1 MRYCVTQ
8 QHRLSNAHSPFRLVA
23 QTGQEVE
30 WINRYLD
37 QERVRGVADST
48 LRSYAHDLLHF
59 LRWWTAAHKT
69 STITKQAL
77 TESTFLDYI
86 RFQVNRNPPPAAASI
101 NRRVGTVERA
111 MRREFPEAARLFAPG
126 FQNWY
131 WRRATVRLFLT
142 YLEAQYPDVHSLDQ
156 LRRDPHILGWLA
168 LLRSQNPPLATITRA
183 NYVIYLRC
191 MLEELAWIQQL
202 PALAHLLGR
211 GDVPRKEHHLPRPL
225 TPEQDQLIQREL
237 LRRNDLLSNALLLLR
252 HTGMRIGEC
261 VDLSVD
267 CLRPLG
273 PNQWAIH
280 VPLGKLK
287 TERWVPV
294 DTMVCQLVERIRSL
308 RPPTAP
314 KAGRLLLFRERGR
327 KMLVR
332 RIRAALQDVVA
343 AVGISARIV
352 PHQFRHT
359 YGTEM
364 LRAGVGFAGVMQ
376 LLGHK
381 SPHMTLEY
389 LEITQQDLQREFQL
403 ARSQPRHLA
412 PLPKAALATSRAG
425 LDGLIDALLAAQ
437 YVLEMFSRTLS
448 NSASRSC
455 VGRLSNRLTKIVA
468 QARKLHTP

>member
-1 MRYCVTQ
+1 MKRK
-8 QHRLSNAHSPFRLVA
+8 RLPLPTHPLTRFFR
-23 QTGQEVE
+23 
-30 WINRYLD
+30 
-37 QERVRGVADST
+37 
-48 LRSYAHDLLHF
+48 
-59 LRWWTAAHKT
+59 
-69 STITKQAL
+69 
-77 TESTFLDYI
+77 
-86 RFQVNRNPPPAAASI
+86 PAAESVTTSLGDASVTSY
-101 NRRVGTVERA
+101 RGT
-111 MRREFPEAARLFAPG
+111 ARH
-126 FQNWY
+126 
-131 WRRATVRLFLT
+131 FLT
-142 YLEAQYPDVHSLDQ
+142 YLGAQYPEVRSLDQ

-168 LLRSQNPPLATITRA
+168 LLRSHNPPLAAITRA

-191 MLEELAWIQQL
+191 MLEELAWTQQL

-237 LRRNDLLSNALLLLR
+237 LSRNDLLSNALLLLR

-343 AVGISARIV
+343 TVGISVRIV

-403 ARSQPRHLA
+403 ARAHPRHLA
-412 PLPKAALATSRAG
+412 PSRAVSSASPPRAD
-425 LDGLIDALLAAQ
+425 LPSLIDSLKTAQ
-437 YVLEMFSRTLS
+437 HVLEMFR
-448 NSASRSC
+448 RSLAEDSPRRLL
-455 VGRLSNRLTKIVA
+455 GRLARRLAKILV
-468 QARKLHTP
+468 QARELNSHQK